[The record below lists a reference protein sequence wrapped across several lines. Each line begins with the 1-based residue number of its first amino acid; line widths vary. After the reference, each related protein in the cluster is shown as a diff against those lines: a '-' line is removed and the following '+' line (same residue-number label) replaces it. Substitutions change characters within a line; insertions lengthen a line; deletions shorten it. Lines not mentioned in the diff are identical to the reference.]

1 MKKGR
6 VLDLGSRRR
15 EYGEIW
21 RLQKELVAARA
32 NDSSPD
38 TLILVEHEHVV
49 TLGRRTSGD
58 NFRPQGVPVFNVEGG
73 GDATYHGPG
82 QLVGYPILKLHDH
95 DVHGYLRM
103 LEEVLIRVTRSYGI
117 ESERKVGRTGVWA
130 GERKVA
136 SIGVA
141 VSNWV
146 TYHGFALNVNPDMTY
161 FRLIRPCGL
170 DPSVITSM
178 IELMGRPVAMEEVKA
193 RVTREFS
200 SVVGTELSPAEL
212 EAEWGEIKYRRM
224 PV

>member
-49 TLGRRTSGD
+49 TLGRRTSVD
-58 NFRPQGVPVFNVEGG
+58 NFRPQGVPVFNVERG

-82 QLVGYPILKLHDH
+82 QLVGYPIIKLQDH
-95 DVHGYLRM
+95 DVHRYLRM

-117 ESERKVGRTGVWA
+117 EKGRW
-130 GERKVA
+130 
-136 SIGVA
+136 
-141 VSNWV
+141 
-146 TYHGFALNVNPDMTY
+146 
-161 FRLIRPCGL
+161 
-170 DPSVITSM
+170 
-178 IELMGRPVAMEEVKA
+178 
-193 RVTREFS
+193 
-200 SVVGTELSPAEL
+200 
-212 EAEWGEIKYRRM
+212 RR
-224 PV
+224 

>member
-1 MKKGR
+1 MKSGR
-6 VLDLGSRRR
+6 VLDLGSGRY
-15 EYGEIW
+15 EEVW
-21 RLQKELVAARA
+21 ELQKELVAARA

-49 TLGRRTSGD
+49 TLGRKTSVE
-58 NFRPQGVPVFNVEGG
+58 NFRPQGVPVYNVERG

-82 QLVGYPILKLHDH
+82 QLVGYPILKLQDH

-117 ESERKVGRTGVWA
+117 NGERRVGQTGVWV

-146 TYHGFALNVNPDMTY
+146 TYHGFALNVNPDLTY

-178 IELMGRPVAMEEVKA
+178 VELIGGPVPMEEVKV

-200 SVVGTELSPAEL
+200 SVFGMELAPSPLESLAE
-212 EAEWGEIKYRRM
+212 KD
-224 PV
+224 

>member
-1 MKKGR
+1 MKSGR
-6 VLDLGSRRR
+6 VLDLGRGRR
-15 EYGEIW
+15 EYGEVW
-21 RLQKELVAARA
+21 ELQKELVAARA

-49 TLGRRTSGD
+49 TLGRRTSIE
-58 NFRPQGVPVFNVEGG
+58 NFRPQGVPVYNVERG

-82 QLVGYPILKLHDH
+82 QLVGYPILKLQNH

-117 ESERKVGRTGVWA
+117 ESERKTGQTGVWA
-130 GERKVA
+130 GEKKVA

-141 VSNWV
+141 ISNWV
-146 TYHGFALNVNPDMTY
+146 TYHGFALNVNPDLSY

-178 IELMGRPVAMEEVKA
+178 IELTGRPVPMEEVKA
-193 RVTREFS
+193 RVIREFS
-200 SVVGTELSPAEL
+200 SVFGMELAPPAL
-212 EAEWGEIKYRRM
+212 EAESAKIK
-224 PV
+224 

>member
-1 MKKGR
+1 MKSGR
-6 VLDLGSRRR
+6 VLDLGRGRY
-15 EYGEIW
+15 EEVW
-21 RLQKELVAARA
+21 ELQKELVAARA
-32 NDSSPD
+32 NGSSPD

-49 TLGRRTSGD
+49 TLGRRTSVG
-58 NFRPQGVPVFNVEGG
+58 NFRPQGVPVYNVERG

-82 QLVGYPILKLHDH
+82 QLVGYPILKLQDH
-95 DVHGYLRM
+95 DVHAYLRM

-117 ESERKVGRTGVWA
+117 KGERKVGQTGVWA

-146 TYHGFALNVNPDMTY
+146 TYHGFALNVNPDLTY

-178 IELMGRPVAMEEVKA
+178 IELIGGPVRMEEVKT
-193 RVTREFS
+193 RVTGEFS
-200 SVVGTELSPAEL
+200 SVFGIELAPSALESLAE
-212 EAEWGEIKYRRM
+212 KD
-224 PV
+224 

>member
-6 VLDLGSRRR
+6 LLDLGSGRR
-15 EYGEIW
+15 EYGEVW

-49 TLGRRTSGD
+49 TLGRRTSVD
-58 NFRPQGVPVFNVEGG
+58 NFRPQGVPVFSVERG

-95 DVHGYLRM
+95 DVHRYLRM

-117 ESERKVGRTGVWA
+117 ESERREGQTGVWA

-146 TYHGFALNVNPDMTY
+146 TYHGFALNVNPDLSY

-178 IELMGRPVAMEEVKA
+178 IELTGRPLEVQVEKD
-193 RVTREFS
+193 
-200 SVVGTELSPAEL
+200 
-212 EAEWGEIKYRRM
+212 
-224 PV
+224 

>member
-6 VLDLGSRRR
+6 VLDLGSGRRK
-15 EYGEIW
+15 YGEIW

-49 TLGRRTSGD
+49 TLGRRTSVD
-58 NFRPQGVPVFNVEGG
+58 NFRPQGVPVFNVERG

-82 QLVGYPILKLHDH
+82 QLVGYPIIKLQDH
-95 DVHGYLRM
+95 DVHRYLRM

-117 ESERKVGRTGVWA
+117 KSERREGQTGVWA

-146 TYHGFALNVNPDMTY
+146 TYHGFALNVNPDLSY

-178 IELMGRPVAMEEVKA
+178 IELTGTQVPMEDVRT

-200 SVVGTELSPAEL
+200 TVFEMELAPAVPKSESRK
-212 EAEWGEIKYRRM
+212 IK
-224 PV
+224 

>member
-49 TLGRRTSGD
+49 TLGRRTSVD
-58 NFRPQGVPVFNVEGG
+58 NFQPQGVPVFSVERG

-82 QLVGYPILKLHDH
+82 QLVGYPIIKLQDH
-95 DVHGYLRM
+95 DVHRYLRM

-117 ESERKVGRTGVWA
+117 ESERREGQTGVWA

-146 TYHGFALNVNPDMTY
+146 TYHGFALNVNPDLSY

-178 IELMGRPVAMEEVKA
+178 IELTGRPVSMEEVKV

-200 SVVGTELSPAEL
+200 TVFEMELAPAAL
-212 EAEWGEIKYRRM
+212 EVQVEKD
-224 PV
+224 